1 MTVRKAVQRN
11 QGAAQQYSLG
21 CVGRVGVVAALV
33 AVDLNCRQTSTVLVD
48 GKVLEVVR
56 GSSKSSGISLNWWAL
71 RQKTSESDEESGVPR
86 QLTKR
91 GSHCTGKLGP

>member
-11 QGAAQQYSLG
+11 QGTAQQYSLG

-71 RQKTSESDEESGVPR
+71 RQKTSESDEESGVLVNLRSEGPTA
-86 QLTKR
+86 Q
-91 GSHCTGKLGP
+91 GS